1 MDIVLIER
9 SATLSHLVLRAL
21 AASASAPKKV
31 FTEYAEAVSY
41 IDQHPDVV
49 LLLGTPQR
57 TTPQFEALLAFLK
70 TGAGMKV
77 PVLVMANEKTPQ
89 LQQWVSDRRYAQVL
103 MWANFA
109 RIPSAL
115 QMLSDELQPARPQ
128 IQPSIA
134 AALGISTTP
143 SGALASQKSAQTQT
157 QRSAAKLAA
166 VFEPTATKTALA
178 PSSFKPV
185 QRADEAG
192 KDLHVLFIDDSQSVR
207 FAYKQM
213 LTRQG
218 YAVDVAG
225 SISEGW
231 SKASPGSFDL
241 IIVDYYLPDGTGD
254 ELCTQ
259 LKNNPA
265 TANTPIAMITG
276 TYKDSIIKKCLEA
289 GAVECMF
296 KNEVLDLS
304 LARIKALGRTIQVQK
319 RIESERQRLD
329 GILASV
335 GDGVYGVDEDG
346 AITFINPMGVK
357 LLGFVDAA
365 DLIGKRAH
373 LCFHFAAED
382 GANLSE
388 MDSTISRAYQ
398 SGDALSG
405 YETVFWTRSGSALPV
420 ECSVVPL
427 AIQKRRVGSVVVFRN
442 ISERKSAERLRWEM
456 NHDALTGLGNRRY
469 FIQTLAQQIEQK
481 REQGGY
487 SAVLYIDI
495 DRYAMAEEYL
505 GEAGSQKLLVQIGQL
520 FSERLR
526 EGDLLARLQNDH
538 FGLLL
543 TAVQLENL
551 FTIAD
556 GFRELL
562 RTVRYQKAGSAVT
575 LSGTVG
581 VAILSKDTPNAEFAL
596 DHARVA
602 CTLGKRRGSDQT
614 QIYVSDAD
622 ARIARELDAGWSVR
636 IREAL
641 HEERF
646 IMLCQ
651 PIVALHS
658 MNDSS
663 GLGDVQG
670 FRLNPS
676 ADQEQI
682 FELLIRMVNR
692 DGQWVSP
699 AVFVPLAER
708 VGLISKIDLWVIA
721 QARKHIRAI
730 SAQLS
735 RTSKFSLTVNL
746 SNVTLQD
753 PESIKQIEDIL
764 REDADIALGSRII
777 FEVTETREIG
787 SLHSARRAIQ
797 GLRKLGCRFA
807 LDDFGTGYS
816 SISHLKHLPVDFVKI
831 EGSFIAALSESE
843 TDRTMVRSISDL
855 AHALGLRVIAEHV
868 ESEISFQW
876 VKRCGIDFSQGHFH
890 GTPRPLL
897 DVDFRE
903 VLGLKA

>member
-1 MDIVLIER
+1 MNSDIILIER
-9 SATLSHLVLRAL
+9 SATLSHLVLRTL
-21 AASASAPKKV
+21 AASASAPKKL
-31 FTEYAEAVSY
+31 FTEYPDAVSY
-41 IDQHPDVV
+41 IDQNPDIV
-49 LLLGTPQR
+49 LVLGVPQR
-57 TTPQFEALLAFLK
+57 STAEFEALLAFLK

-77 PVLVMANEKTPQ
+77 PVLVMANEKTAQ
-89 LQQWVSDRRYAQVL
+89 LQQWISDRRFAQVL

-115 QMLSDELQPARPQ
+115 KILSTELQPAR
-128 IQPSIA
+128 I
-134 AALGISTTP
+134 
-143 SGALASQKSAQTQT
+143 QTQST
-157 QRSAAKLAA
+157 SLPKSLAEQSVAQFSAAKPAIADAPAA
-166 VFEPTATKTALA
+166 PKVATA
-178 PSSFKPV
+178 PSNFGAT
-185 QRADEAG
+185 QRTDEAG
-192 KDLHVLFIDDSQSVR
+192 QDLRVLFIDDSQSVR

-225 SISEGW
+225 SLGEGW
-231 SKASPGSFDL
+231 SKASPGHFDL

-265 TANTPIAMITG
+265 TADTPIAIITG
-276 TYKDSIIKKCLEA
+276 TYKDNIIKKCLEA

-304 LARIKALGRTIQVQK
+304 LARIKALGRSIQVQK
-319 RIESERQRLD
+319 RVEAERQRLD

-335 GDGVYGVDEDG
+335 GDGVYGVDDDG
-346 AITFINPMGVK
+346 AITFINPMGVR
-357 LLGFVDAA
+357 LLGFIDAA

-388 MDSTISRAYQ
+388 LDSLISRAYQ

-405 YETVFWTRSGSALPV
+405 YETVFWTRSGGALPV

-427 AIQKRRVGSVVVFRN
+427 SIQRRRVGSVVVFRN

-481 REQGGY
+481 RENGGY
-487 SAVLYIDI
+487 SAVLHIDI
-495 DRYAMAEEYL
+495 DRYAIAEEQL
-505 GEAGSQKLLVQIGQL
+505 GDAGSQKLLVQLGQL

-526 EGDLLARLQNDH
+526 EGDLLARLENDH
-538 FGLLL
+538 FALLL
-543 TAVQLENL
+543 AGVQLENL

-556 GFRELL
+556 GFRELV
-562 RTVRYQKAGSAVT
+562 RTVRYQKAGSVVT
-575 LSGTVG
+575 LSATVG
-581 VAILSKDTPNAEFAL
+581 VAILSKDTPSAEFAL

-641 HEERF
+641 HEQRF
-646 IMLCQ
+646 VMLCQ
-651 PIVALHS
+651 PIVAMHS
-658 MNDSS
+658 LDDSK
-663 GLGDVQG
+663 GLREVQG

-676 ADQEQI
+676 AEHEQI

-699 AVFVPLAER
+699 SVFVPLAER
-708 VGLISKIDLWVIA
+708 VGLMPKIDLWVIG
-721 QARKHIRAI
+721 QARNHIRQMR
-730 SAQLS
+730 STL
-735 RTSKFSLTVNL
+735 TPNTKFCLTVNL

-764 REDADIALGSRII
+764 RENADIALGSRLI

-868 ESEISFQW
+868 DSEVGFQW
-876 VKRCGIDFSQGHFH
+876 LKRCGIDFSQGHFH
-890 GTPRPLL
+890 GTPRPL
-897 DVDFRE
+897 VEIDFAE
-903 VLGLKA
+903 VLGMRG